1 MRLAT
6 GFWTAL
12 AKSPAEAF
20 VSGFSPSCFACPG
33 TSWPGSF
40 CQFGSA
46 SCAGA
51 AATNKQLRMARTRNR
66 TNVCMEPLDEKR
78 FRHATLSYCNS
89 KPRRSFWHCWNG
101 LNPVG
106 FAAFGRGWAKPNIY
120 RAVGVDDNALCLAA
134 DAGEL
139 FIGLQHRA
147 GLIVIDNE
155 RPEILRW
162 DVRR

>member
-1 MRLAT
+1 MDVSLNQFELTGLPCLVEPRLQWAVKAQKDVPT
-6 GFWTAL
+6 
-12 AKSPAEAF
+12 F
-20 VSGFSPSCFACPG
+20 V
-33 TSWPGSF
+33 
-40 CQFGSA
+40 
-46 SCAGA
+46 
-51 AATNKQLRMARTRNR
+51 
-66 TNVCMEPLDEKR
+66 
-78 FRHATLSYCNS
+78 
-89 KPRRSFWHCWNG
+89 WNG

-162 DVRR
+162 DVRRQVNLVGLAAVQRLAFGVHERGSVLRA